1 MSQFHRL
8 YAFIID
14 MYMLQIL
21 KGSVHFSLRQR
32 LRLSVPMMI
41 SADAFSSVKRL
52 SRTFGKKGTIR
63 AMSEPVRNL
72 LVKAFSVVALVIQRK
87 PDEKNAQPF
96 DFAIVSG
103 KIDSIGFRLL
113 REYQSSPRSRRL
125 TDTPL
130 REKLVII

>member
-1 MSQFHRL
+1 MSTIPQVIS
-8 YAFIID
+8 FIIG
-14 MYMLQIL
+14 MYMSKIL

-41 SADAFSSVKRL
+41 SAGAFSSVKRL
-52 SRTFGKKGTIR
+52 CRTSGKKGTIR

-72 LVKAFSVVALVIQRK
+72 LVKAFSIVALVIQRK

>member
-1 MSQFHRL
+1 MSTIPQVIS
-8 YAFIID
+8 FIIG
-14 MYMLQIL
+14 MYMSKIL

-72 LVKAFSVVALVIQRK
+72 LVKAFSIVALVIQRK
-87 PDEKNAQPF
+87 PDERMLNPLILRLFLAKLIRLV
-96 DFAIVSG
+96 FAYYGNISAA
-103 KIDSIGFRLL
+103 
-113 REYQSSPRSRRL
+113 
-125 TDTPL
+125 
-130 REKLVII
+130 LVLGV